1 MISLFGLAT
10 ALILQMPAFAQTDS
24 SSLPERE
31 CFSKLQ
37 PLAPQMS
44 IQLAK
49 DDFLM
54 DDGASLWRISAD
66 GISQCPFDSK
76 AVEAAPLTYLR
87 VKTKDSEALV
97 AHTSLHQRDFAERR
111 NGDLPA
117 HVQPGFRPLSKIEK
131 TFIKLSNI
139 VTLTCTPVADL
150 EKAKAEIRKEMVG
163 RLKLAEMMLK
173 VKNLAS
179 VLPLVKDPDF
189 AAYQAAATE
198 CSKVPGD
205 VSEHAKLLGETAQRL
220 APKNRPDKK
229 TDKVAR

>member
-10 ALILQMPAFAQTDS
+10 ALILQTPAFAQTDS

-66 GISQCPFDSK
+66 GISQCPLDDKF
-76 AVEAAPLTYLR
+76 AEAAPLTYLR
-87 VKTKDSEALV
+87 LKTKDSEVLV
-97 AHTSLHQRDFAERR
+97 AHTSLKQRDLAERR
-111 NGDLPA
+111 SGEHLPHIRA
-117 HVQPGFRPLSKIEK
+117 GFRPLSKIEK

-163 RLKLAEMMLK
+163 KLKLAETMLK

-205 VSEHAKLLGETAQRL
+205 VSEQAKSLGETAQRL